1 MISTMIRFVTTFL
14 LALLVL
20 ACPTHAASDAP
31 SAQPTV
37 RVVDDPEFGGQIV
50 TYSAGSEAAPLV
62 VLIHGLGNAGAGDWQ
77 LVIPVLAE
85 HYRVLALDLPGF
97 ARSSKGNH
105 RYGPS
110 ELARAVRG
118 VVGQFTDE
126 RFILVGH
133 SMGAAVS
140 LAYADNFPGDLSRLV
155 LVSMAGVLHPAVYTE
170 SLSRLGIREITGV
183 DAATNPWAELGIAL
197 ATELLMERAARLDVD
212 PAILLQTFWMRQAG
226 MRGQPAAIAALA
238 LAVHDFGEA
247 LRRLETPTVLIW
259 GADDEVAP
267 LRTARVA
274 TALIADAHLTV
285 MEQVGHVPMSE
296 APERFNALLIS
307 ALAGEIEALPPAI
320 EGERAAAEEEVTCQG
335 RKQARY
341 TGRIDHLI
349 ISGCDHVLV
358 ENAELQRISIDG
370 GRLELVDSVV
380 SQGIT
385 ARNARLV
392 LTAGSVAGEP
402 PLMIENTTV
411 DAAGT
416 RFFTNGFVV
425 ENRGELP
432 VTLWLSV
439 SSRLDRGARER
450 LVHDVVRVHDRW

>member
-1 MISTMIRFVTTFL
+1 
-14 LALLVL
+14 LLVL
-20 ACPTHAASDAP
+20 ACPAHASSDAP

-50 TYSAGSEAAPLV
+50 TYSAGSEEAPLV

-85 HYRVLALDLPGF
+85 RYRVLALDLPGF
-97 ARSSKGNH
+97 AHSSKGNH
-105 RYGPS
+105 RYGPR

-126 RFILVGH
+126 PFMLVGH

-140 LAYADNFPGDLSRLV
+140 LAYADDFPGDLSRLV

-170 SLSRLGIREITGV
+170 SLSRLGIREMTGV

-197 ATELLMERAARLDVD
+197 ATEFLMDGAARLDVD
-212 PAILLQTFWMRQAG
+212 PAVLLQTFWMRQAG

-274 TALIADAHLTV
+274 AALIADAHLVV
-285 MEQVGHVPMSE
+285 MDRVGHVPMSE
-296 APERFNALLIS
+296 ATEPFNALLLG
-307 ALAGEIEALPPAI
+307 ALAGEMESLPPAI
-320 EGERAAAEEEVTCQG
+320 EVEVPAAVEELTCQG
-335 RKQARY
+335 REQAHY

-392 LTAGSVAGEP
+392 LTATSVAGEP
-402 PLMIENTTV
+402 PLVLENTTV

-425 ENRGELP
+425 ENQGELP